1 MPIRPVKGDNHQHE
15 KEHLWHWRDATVQLS
30 NVITMKPRSMPTWHA
45 FNQEGRTP
53 IHGRWGMTPSN
64 KQSGTPRRIRSRIAY
79 KTKRKDFHVSNKG
92 MGGSPSY
99 ENTRTPTISKRGYP
113 NWAKTNTDKAAK
125 PNWLR
130 RKSWG
135 GELNREILSS
145 RTVRACGGKP
155 PSVWEEI
162 MVPIFMTILFLAQM
176 NLNENLPFF
185 QQHFYQL

>member
-92 MGGSPSY
+92 MGATHHTKIPEHPPYQSGVTPIEPKQIRTKQPSLNSY
-99 ENTRTPTISKRGYP
+99 GWQVGVVSSTG
-113 NWAKTNTDKAAK
+113 
-125 PNWLR
+125 
-130 RKSWG
+130 KSCQVAPCVHVVG
-135 GELNREILSS
+135 NPHRF
-145 RTVRACGGKP
+145 GKK
-155 PSVWEEI
+155 
-162 MVPIFMTILFLAQM
+162 
-176 NLNENLPFF
+176 
-185 QQHFYQL
+185 